1 MPNPAIASDRVG
13 AALRFEDGEA
23 ARDYYVANGL
33 TDGLPVTLPT
43 PERVQAMLDYAG
55 VAAADELGTEVIRQ
69 KRFTAGKA
77 AVNAVLAG
85 CLPADFPVVLAALSA
100 IAERSFNLHASSTS
114 TNGATVLTVVSGP
127 YAAAIGM
134 SSGVEMMGN
143 GSRANVAIG
152 RAVNLFK
159 ANFYGSVPVVMDNS
173 TFGHPGK
180 IGFCFAENLAGSP
193 WPSLASERGYG
204 DEATIV
210 VAYAALGPLQVTL
223 HGERRPED
231 FLTTA
236 AHGMLAF
243 GPDLP
248 EVICVISPEAMGHI
262 RAAGWTRQQVAEFLQ
277 EKARLP
283 VSEWARWHRM
293 APGLDHDRMA
303 PVTADA
309 ERITVLPGGGPAG
322 AFISLIG
329 TWGSSRSV
337 ARRVAVPGQAGV

>member
-1 MPNPAIASDRVG
+1 MPNPAIAGRSAAGLLQFDDG
-13 AALRFEDGEA
+13 DAALE
-23 ARDYYVANGL
+23 YYFANGL
-33 TDGLPVTLPT
+33 TDGLPVVLPT
-43 PERVQAMLDYAG
+43 PERVRAMLDYAG
-55 VAAADELGTEVIRQ
+55 VDAEHSLGTEAIRQ

-77 AVNAVLAG
+77 AVNAVMAG
-85 CLPADFPVVLAALSA
+85 CVPEDFPVVMAALSA
-100 IAERSFNLHASSTS
+100 IAERGFNLHASSTS

-134 SSGVEMMGN
+134 TGGVEMMGN
-143 GSRANVAIG
+143 GSRANAAIG

-180 IGFCFAENLAGSP
+180 IGFCFPENLSASP

-204 DEATIV
+204 DAATIV

-223 HGERRPED
+223 HGDRSPED

-243 GPDLP
+243 GPDMP
-248 EVICVISPEAMGHI
+248 EVICVISPEAMQHI
-262 RAAGWTRQQVAEFLQ
+262 GAAGWTRRQVAEFLH

-283 VSEWARWHRM
+283 VSEWVRWRRM
-293 APGLDHDRMA
+293 APALDHDRMA
-303 PVTADA
+303 PVTPDA

-337 ARRVAVPGQAGV
+337 TRRVAAPG